1 VLKQERASL
10 PPDED
15 DDLVSLT
22 DLADGLLAN
31 GKAEGDNSGG
41 AAPLIGERQPADV
54 SEEAAGDTPDE
65 GTDDSEP
72 EEASEGQDAEG
83 EGEGEP
89 STEPF
94 YTVKIDGKDERVTLK
109 EALAGYQR
117 QADYTRKTEEVANAR
132 KVIAAEQAEARR
144 ARDEYSRVLGVIL
157 ERLGPESGE
166 PTAEQWNT
174 LRQSDPNSYATQW
187 ADYQRRE
194 VQRNAVKEEQRR
206 LANEKVLETA
216 QTVRAHIEG
225 ERAKL
230 VSKLPVL
237 AHPEKGPAEMKAMRE
252 YASKTFNFS
261 DAELDQAYD
270 HRMLLMLDKARKW
283 DTHQAALAK
292 AKGKIEG
299 ATQVSAPGAR
309 QPPRAAKTLAK
320 KAAQDKF
327 NKTGNIED
335 AVSLLFQT

>member
-1 VLKQERASL
+1 VLKTGESIL
-10 PPDED
+10 PPDD

-22 DLADGLLAN
+22 DLADGLLAD
-31 GKAEGDNSGG
+31 GKAEGDNKGD
-41 AAPLIGERQPADV
+41 AAPLVGERQPADV

-65 GTDDSEP
+65 GTDEAEP
-72 EEASEGQDAEG
+72 EADSDGQNAEG
-83 EGEGEP
+83 EGESEP

-132 KVIAAEQAEARR
+132 RATEAEQAQARQQ
-144 ARDEYSRVLGVIL
+144 RDEYSRVLSVIQ

-174 LRQSDPNSYATQW
+174 LRQSDPGRYAAEW
-187 ADYQRRE
+187 ADFQRRE
-194 VQRNAVKEEQRR
+194 NQRNAVKEEQKRI
-206 LANEKVLETA
+206 ANEKAVETA
-216 QTVRAHIEG
+216 QTVRQYLDG
-225 ERAKL
+225 ERVKL
-230 VSKLPVL
+230 VRAIPVL

-252 YASKTFNFS
+252 AAKTYGFS

-270 HRMLLMLDKARKW
+270 HRMLVMLDKARKW
-283 DTHQAALAK
+283 DNHQAALAK

-299 ATQVSAPGAR
+299 APQVPAPGAR
-309 QPPRAAKTLAK
+309 QPPKAAKTVAR
-320 KAAQDKF
+320 KAAQEKF

-335 AVSLLFQT
+335 AVALLIGP